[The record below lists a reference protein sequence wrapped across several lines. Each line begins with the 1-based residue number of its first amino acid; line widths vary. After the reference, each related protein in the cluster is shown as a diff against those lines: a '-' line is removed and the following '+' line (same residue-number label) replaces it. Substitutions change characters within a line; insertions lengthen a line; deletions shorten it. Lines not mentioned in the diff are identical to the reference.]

1 MSDLAATL
9 LGFELD
15 AEASDLVLGE
25 DLERICIQNEADH
38 GRLGQDE
45 DMERENKTVWGAIR
59 NVVELSQKRAG
70 ESTVTT
76 LKMQVSKIEPF
87 IKKWSPQYG
96 RPSAGL
102 RS

>member
-1 MSDLAATL
+1 MSDIAATF
-9 LGFELD
+9 LGFVRD
-15 AEASDLVLGE
+15 AEESDLVLDE
-25 DLERICIQNEADH
+25 DLERIHIRTEADH

-59 NVVELSQKRAG
+59 NVVELSQKSAG

-76 LKMQVSKIEPF
+76 LKTQVSKIEPF